1 MWPQT
6 QDTQELLAQVRRG
19 ESAAVDALLARYR
32 EPVRHMIGLRLDR
45 RIAARVDASDIV
57 QDVLLEASRRL
68 SEYLRQDA
76 MPFHLWLRYIAR
88 DHIIDAHRRHRAA
101 QRRSVDREQAG
112 PALSDQ
118 SSVHIAADFIDRELT
133 PATAALRHEMQQRFQ
148 EVLAELDEDDREIIL
163 LRHFE
168 QLSNQDAAAA
178 LGLSEAAAGMRHLRA
193 LRRLRALLAPATRGL
208 PQKRQRAGG

>member
-6 QDTQELLAQVRRG
+6 QETQELLAQARRG
-19 ESAAVDALLARYR
+19 ESAAVEALLARYR

-45 RIAARVDASDIV
+45 AIAPRVDASDIV
-57 QDVLLEASRRL
+57 QDVLLEASKRL
-68 SEYLRQDA
+68 ADYLQQPS
-76 MPFHLWLRYIAR
+76 MPFHLWLRHIAR

-101 QRRSVDREQAG
+101 QRRSVDREQHLA
-112 PALSDQ
+112 PADP
-118 SSVHIAADFIDRELT
+118 SSVVLAADFIDRELT

-148 EVLAELDEDDREIIL
+148 EVLGELDEDDREIIL

-193 LRRLRALLAPATRGL
+193 LRRLRALLVRE
-208 PQKRQRAGG
+208 